1 MTRRDFIALAAVV
14 VALGPAAVRAQQPS
28 EAPEVVGAPYPEAGL
43 RAFRRG
49 LRDLGY
55 AEGKN
60 LRLDIRSAEGDISR
74 PAG

>member
-14 VALGPAAVRAQQPS
+14 VALGPAAARAQQPS
-28 EAPEVVGAPYPEAGL
+28 EAPAVVGAPYPEA
-43 RAFRRG
+43 G